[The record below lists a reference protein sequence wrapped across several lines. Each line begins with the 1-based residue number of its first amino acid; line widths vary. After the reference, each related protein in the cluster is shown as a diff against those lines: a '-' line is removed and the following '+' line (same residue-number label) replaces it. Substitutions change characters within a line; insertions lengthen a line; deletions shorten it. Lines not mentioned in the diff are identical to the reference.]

1 MTGSQINRVRKD
13 IKVIST
19 VSKINSVIKFIKITA
34 VIGAILIIGRDIFMI
49 VKDE

>member
-13 IKVIST
+13 IRVIST

-34 VIGAILIIGRDIFMI
+34 VIGAVLIIGRDILLLA
-49 VKDE
+49 KAD